1 MTVSYIIRLVA
12 VAFRTGAM
20 YNAFVEIPD
29 KAVPDAFRTIL
40 DAGCDTAPAKY
51 PMAIDV
57 DPCSVDPAPVPKETA
72 FIPP

>member
-1 MTVSYIIRLVA
+1 MHLLKHPIKPYRC
-12 VAFRTGAM
+12 
-20 YNAFVEIPD
+20 
-29 KAVPDAFRTIL
+29 RTIL